1 MFKITIV
8 PLTNRFL
15 IIIILLNLF
24 LKGTDAAVELLQH
37 PFFAKVGTYT
47 VNYTV

>member
-8 PLTNRFL
+8 PLINLFLVL

-24 LKGTDAAVELLQH
+24 LKGADAAVELLQH
-37 PFFAKVGTYT
+37 PFFAKVGTT
-47 VNYTV
+47 LP